1 MSILFQSTG
10 SIHLSC
16 RDHWCFQ
23 FLQYCNDFYLYLL
36 VETLCKRMLAATKSK
51 PVLLGQ
57 YVPKCDAD
65 GHFEKVQCHEGYC
78 FCVDERGIPDFST
91 MSRSMPKCPGKLI
104 MLIPLVII
112 FLYCLEF
119 PLGFQTSR
127 NCKINPSVRYIW
139 PPRGFSNF
147 LAHYHLILERE
158 QRMLFGLMR
167 GNKDYLYY

>member
-1 MSILFQSTG
+1 
-10 SIHLSC
+10 
-16 RDHWCFQ
+16 
-23 FLQYCNDFYLYLL
+23 
-36 VETLCKRMLAATKSK
+36 MLAATKNK
-51 PVLLGQ
+51 PLLLGQ
-57 YVPKCDAD
+57 YVPNCDAD

-78 FCVDERGIPDFST
+78 FCVDDRGIPDFST

-127 NCKINPSVRYIW
+127 NCKINPSLRYIW